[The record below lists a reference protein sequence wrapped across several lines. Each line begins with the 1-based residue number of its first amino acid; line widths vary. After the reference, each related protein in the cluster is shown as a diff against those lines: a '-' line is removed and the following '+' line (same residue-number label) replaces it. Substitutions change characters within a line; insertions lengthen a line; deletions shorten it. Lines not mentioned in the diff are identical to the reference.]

1 MVVYK
6 DCAHHGPQ
14 GSVARVHLGLD
25 ADEASVGA
33 GGGAPQCIVKSAGG
47 AYNRG
52 AVLLCAVDGA
62 VSPGPL
68 TANSASVG
76 YAMET
81 ITVTAGTGILCY
93 IKAVL
98 MR

>member
-1 MVVYK
+1 MI
-6 DCAHHGPQ
+6 
-14 GSVARVHLGLD
+14 
-25 ADEASVGA
+25 VGIA
-33 GGGAPQCIVKSAGG
+33 TNNCVTGGACFVINEGITTVKSAGG

-52 AVLLCAVDGA
+52 AVLLCAADGG

-76 YAMET
+76 YALET